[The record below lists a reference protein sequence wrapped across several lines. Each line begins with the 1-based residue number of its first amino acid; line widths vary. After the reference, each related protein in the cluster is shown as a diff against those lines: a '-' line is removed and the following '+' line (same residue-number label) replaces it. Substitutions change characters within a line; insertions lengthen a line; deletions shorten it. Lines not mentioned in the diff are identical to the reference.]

1 MGVQAASF
9 LLFSWRCAQEENC
22 KGLSP
27 LLILPQNVFVVLKAT
42 VSSLHERTKYF
53 RFGKT
58 EHNLVELIRVAIW
71 FWLLPGKSVFCPPT
85 ADDKAKIG
93 FRGRGSS
100 STRFFILHRGFR
112 YADNPLFPDEKQY
125 SRLFVQNVLLCMQY
139 IRRMKIAVC

>member
-1 MGVQAASF
+1 MGVQVASF

-93 FRGRGSS
+93 FRERGSS
-100 STRFFILHRGFR
+100 STHFLFFTAVFGTQIIHYFR
-112 YADNPLFPDEKQY
+112 MRSNIVVYLCRMFCY
-125 SRLFVQNVLLCMQY
+125 VCSIFVV
-139 IRRMKIAVC
+139 

>member
-1 MGVQAASF
+1 MGVQVASF

-27 LLILPQNVFVVLKAT
+27 LLILSQNVFVVLKAT

-85 ADDKAKIG
+85 VDDKTKIG
-93 FRGRGSS
+93 FRGRKFFH
-100 STRFFILHRGFR
+100 TLFILHRGFR

-125 SRLFVQNVLLCMQY
+125 SRLFVQNVLLCMRY